1 MKIYDLS
8 FDLESN
14 MPTCGTPWHQ
24 TAEISRMGR
33 LDEVG
38 RNTHKILLGSHTG
51 THMDAPFHFID
62 DGLTMEMLDINLM
75 WGRATVVDLRCKGKG
90 SVVSLDDVRATD
102 VKERMIF
109 VFGWYHNWKT
119 DRYYD
124 GFPYF
129 ETDAIEYLIDNGMKV
144 MAMDTPSPDNGNAIQ
159 EKGECDSPNHKLL
172 LKNKVLIIEYL
183 NNTDIL
189 SGGKEYEFISLPLKV
204 KGSDGSPARVLI
216 RED

>member
-1 MKIYDLS
+1 M
-8 FDLESN
+8 
-14 MPTCGTPWHQ
+14 
-24 TAEISRMGR
+24 
-33 LDEVG
+33 
-38 RNTHKILLGSHTG
+38 
-51 THMDAPFHFID
+51 
-62 DGLTMEMLDINLM
+62 
-75 WGRATVVDLRCKGKG
+75 DLRSKGKG
-90 SVVSLDDVRATD
+90 SVVTLDDVRAIE

-129 ETDAIEYLIDNGMKV
+129 ETDAVKYIIDNGMKV
-144 MAMDTPSPDNGNAIQ
+144 MAMDTPSPDNGSAIL

-172 LKNKVLIIEYL
+172 LENKVLIIEYL

-189 SGGKEYEFISLPLKV
+189 SGGREYEFVSLPLKV